1 MPVTYEQDSSVFAAI
16 DTAFTARSTGTDPV
30 GLNCTG
36 YSPLGLPAAF
46 LTLQELRGWLL
57 EHPGPDHYAARN
69 AVWHDLIVAA
79 RHDPAWMTA
88 ALGMALPALVRAA
101 GHLARGHHEQRD
113 DIDAEMVTAL
123 MTAARRLDLDAEGLY
138 EKLRWHALRAGM
150 DVRAQD
156 EPYQLVPDVE
166 QIAGAAPRLPYGHP
180 DLIVARAVAAD
191 IIDASDA
198 ELIMLTR
205 LDRTP
210 LHVVATQQ
218 GLDAATARMRRL
230 RAERAL
236 VDAVRGGLLSG
247 AVSADSHRTV
257 RRRAVTR
264 GAVRAAFASAA

>member
-1 MPVTYEQDSSVFAAI
+1 MGNFAAGG
-16 DTAFTARSTGTDPV
+16 AWGR
-30 GLNCTG
+30 
-36 YSPLGLPAAF
+36 
-46 LTLQELRGWLL
+46 E
-57 EHPGPDHYAARN
+57 PD
-69 AVWHDLIVAA
+69 
-79 RHDPAWMTA
+79 
-88 ALGMALPALVRAA
+88 
-101 GHLARGHHEQRD
+101 GHIARGHIGQRD
-113 DIDAEMVTAL
+113 DIDAEMV
-123 MTAARRLDLDAEGLY
+123 AAFVAAVRFLDIASEGLY

-150 DVRAQD
+150 DIRAQG

-210 LHVVATQQ
+210 LDLVTSPGGPGRGHRA
-218 GLDAATARMRRL
+218 DAAGPRRTG
-230 RAERAL
+230 AG
-236 VDAVRGGLLSG
+236 RGGPWRA
-247 AVSADSHRTV
+247 AVPARSRPTPVTV